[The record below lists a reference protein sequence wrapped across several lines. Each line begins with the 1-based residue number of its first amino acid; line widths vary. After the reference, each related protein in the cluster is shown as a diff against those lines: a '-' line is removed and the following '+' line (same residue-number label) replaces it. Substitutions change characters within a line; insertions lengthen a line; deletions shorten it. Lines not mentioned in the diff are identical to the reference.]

1 MAKWTKHNNPHT
13 WSGRKMAKRRTTSTT
28 KVIRYSPRSAKPI
41 VIRTT
46 SAPKKTHHRRH
57 HAGGSGG
64 GVTQQ
69 RLINVAI
76 GGAAYGFIEK
86 MLPPTMTLPVVGR
99 AGTIAI
105 GAFYFGK
112 GRAGIV
118 SDVAL
123 AAAVIAGYQMGST
136 GKISGADVMGDVDGP
151 VPQIGGLAA
160 QV

>member
-1 MAKWTKHNNPHT
+1 MAKWTKRNNPHT
-13 WSGRKMAKRRTTSTT
+13 WSGGMAKRKTSTRT
-28 KVIRYSPRSAKPI
+28 VVRYAQPRTAKPI

-46 SAPKKTHHRRH
+46 SAPTHKKHHGGH
-57 HAGGSGG
+57 KKGGGSG

-105 GAFYFGK
+105 GAFYMGK
-112 GRAGIV
+112 GRAGII

-123 AAAVIAGYQMGST
+123 AAAVIAGYQLGST
-136 GKISGADVMGDVDGP
+136 GKVSGAEVMGEVTS
-151 VPQIGGLAA
+151 QFGGLAA

>member
-13 WSGRKMAKRRTTSTT
+13 WSGRKMAKTATRTQI
-28 KVIRYSPRSAKPI
+28 IRYAPPRTSAPI
-41 VIRTT
+41 VIRTR
-46 SAPKKTHHRRH
+46 SAPAKKKHHRRH
-57 HAGGSGG
+57 HGGGSG

-105 GAFYFGK
+105 GAFYMGK
-112 GRAGIV
+112 GKAGIV

-123 AAAVIAGYQMGST
+123 AAAVIAGYQLGST
-136 GKISGADVMGDVDGP
+136 GKVSGAEVMGEVT
-151 VPQIGGLAA
+151 PQMGGIAA

>member
-13 WSGRKMAKRRTTSTT
+13 WSGRKMAKSATRTQI
-28 KVIRYSPRSAKPI
+28 IRYAPPRQSAPI
-41 VIRTT
+41 VIRTR
-46 SAPKKTHHRRH
+46 SAPVKHKKHHRRH
-57 HAGGSGG
+57 GGSGS